1 MWEPAW
7 TERSQ
12 VGKEDERVMTGV
24 IVGVDESETAALAL
38 RWAADYGCRRQLGVT
53 ALMAWDYL
61 GQHHLSP
68 DEAFDPRYSADT
80 AAHVLAQLVER
91 VLGADTEVGR
101 VVVLDRATEALDE
114 AAAAADVMVIG
125 ARGLGGFRGL
135 LLGSVSRHVLH
146 HATCPVVVVRH
157 AARSD
162 GAVVVGI
169 DGSPASLRAA
179 KWASEYASIFERRLI
194 AVYAWHAPVVG
205 QSLDWVLAERGAA
218 EHEAFLR
225 TQLSQVELAE
235 LPEPVVVRALE
246 GRAATTILSAS
257 DDVASLIV
265 VGARGDR
272 SIGGALLGS
281 VTDQV
286 VRHAACPVAVVQ

>member
-1 MWEPAW
+1 
-7 TERSQ
+7 
-12 VGKEDERVMTGV
+12 MTGV
-24 IVGVDESETAALAL
+24 IVGVDESEAAALAL
-38 RWAADYGCRRQLGVT
+38 RWAADYGCRRQLDVT

-68 DEAFDPRYSADT
+68 DDAFDPRYSADT
-80 AAHVLAQLVER
+80 AANVLAQLVER
-91 VLGADTEVGR
+91 VLGPDNHVARE
-101 VVVLDRATEALDE
+101 VVLDRATEALD
-114 AAAAADVMVIG
+114 AAAATADVMVVG

-157 AARSD
+157 GARSD

-179 KWASEYASIFERRLI
+179 KWASEYASTFERPLV
-194 AVYAWHAPVVG
+194 AVHAWQPPIVG
-205 QSLDWVLAERGAA
+205 QTLDLVLAEQGAG

-225 TQLSQVELAE
+225 DQLSRVELAE
-235 LPEPVVVRALE
+235 LPEPIVERSLE
-246 GRAATTILSAS
+246 GRAAATILAAS
-257 DDVASLIV
+257 DDVASLVV

-272 SIGGALLGS
+272 SISGALLGS

-286 VRHAACPVAVVQ
+286 VRHATCPVAVVH